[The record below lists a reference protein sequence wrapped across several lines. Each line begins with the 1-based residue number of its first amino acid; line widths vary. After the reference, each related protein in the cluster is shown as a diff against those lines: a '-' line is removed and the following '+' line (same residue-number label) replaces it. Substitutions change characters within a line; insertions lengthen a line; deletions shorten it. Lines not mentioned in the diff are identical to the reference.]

1 MSSFS
6 DNQSDKQ
13 NQNADKN
20 NEAVENIHSD
30 NDSDSIDKEIQN
42 IFDIG
47 SNNFFNIRSN
57 NEEYITN
64 CQCYSLPMFYDY
76 DKYKK
81 LENSDKILIPMHIM
95 NNIKSKFEDLK
106 FPLIFTIEKLDNE
119 GLDLLD
125 DIGMRKTIKCQAY
138 EFLEDIDDIYIPFRL
153 MQNLWMNEGNL
164 ITLRYSL
171 HEYAKGNRIV
181 LRPHTS
187 DFLEIENPKI
197 FLEKGLIENYSV
209 LSKEDIIGLSYF
221 DNTLYFDVLETFPSE
236 TIIVNN
242 TDLEVDFEKPL
253 DYKEPIIPEK
263 GDEVP
268 LNTIPEQHYM
278 EPNENSDTDEKG
290 FVAFSGKGYKLG
302 DK

>member
-1 MSSFS
+1 MASLN
-6 DNQSDKQ
+6 DNQLDKE
-13 NQNADKN
+13 DPSI
-20 NEAVENIHSD
+20 NED
-30 NDSDSIDKEIQN
+30 NGKVDNLCSESDSDSIDKEIQD
-42 IFDIG
+42 IFNLG
-47 SNNFFNIRSN
+47 SNQLPIKSN

-76 DKYKK
+76 EKYKK

-125 DIGMRKTIKCQAY
+125 DIGMKKTIKCQAY

-171 HEYAKGNRIV
+171 HEYEKGNRIV

-187 DFLEIENPKI
+187 DFLEIEDPKI
-197 FLEKGLIENYSV
+197 FLETGLIENYSV

-263 GDEVP
+263 EEKVP
-268 LNTIPEQHYM
+268 LDTITEKHYM
-278 EPNENSDTDEKG
+278 EPIENSDKDEKG